1 MPDINLDY
9 DGVIQAANQLRT
21 ARGQLDQKLQRLKA
35 MIDNLIS
42 SQFKTT
48 AASGKL
54 GEAYTKFTNAVTKAN
69 ESLDG
74 MARYL
79 DSVKQ
84 QHEELDQQLAGGF
97 GGLGGFGG

>member
-1 MPDINLDY
+1 MADINVDY
-9 DGVIQAANQLRT
+9 DAVVQAANRLRT
-21 ARGQLDQKLQRLKA
+21 GRGQLDQKLQQLKS

-48 AASGKL
+48 SASGKL
-54 GEAYTKFTNAVTKAN
+54 GDAYGRFTEAARRAL

-74 MARYL
+74 MGSYL

-84 QHEELDQQLAGGF
+84 QHEELDQNLAGGF
-97 GGLGGFGG
+97 GSLGPA

>member
-1 MPDINLDY
+1 MSDINVDY
-9 DGVIQAANQLRT
+9 DAVIRSANRLRT
-21 ARGQLDQKLQRLKA
+21 GRGQLDQKLQQLKS

-54 GEAYTKFTNAVTKAN
+54 GDAYTRFTDNARRAL

-74 MARYL
+74 MGSYL

-84 QHEELDQQLAGGF
+84 QHEELDQNLAGGF
-97 GGLGGFGG
+97 GSLGGG